1 MLSIVIFIRFIDVVY
16 EEDELDDDEDE
27 DGYLEPRKVE
37 LGSPVSNLNKTP
49 SLIDSSTER
58 DPNDSEG

>member
-1 MLSIVIFIRFIDVVY
+1 MY